1 MAQQQEEDSPDL
13 LSDLEEEIIN
23 TPKPNETQNGNK
35 SRYLTP
41 TLSETSKLQNV
52 TKFNLR
58 SSVSI
63 LSSSFDPLYISINYV
78 NVKSPS
84 KIWENSF
91 LKNGIS

>member
-23 TPKPNETQNGNK
+23 TPKPTETQNGNK
-35 SRYLTP
+35 STYLTP

-63 LSSSFDPLYISINYV
+63 LSSSFDHLYISIN
-78 NVKSPS
+78 
-84 KIWENSF
+84 
-91 LKNGIS
+91 

>member
-23 TPKPNETQNGNK
+23 TPKPTETQNGNK
-35 SRYLTP
+35 STYLTP

-63 LSSSFDPLYISINYV
+63 LSSSFDHLYISINYV

-91 LKNGIS
+91 LKNRIS